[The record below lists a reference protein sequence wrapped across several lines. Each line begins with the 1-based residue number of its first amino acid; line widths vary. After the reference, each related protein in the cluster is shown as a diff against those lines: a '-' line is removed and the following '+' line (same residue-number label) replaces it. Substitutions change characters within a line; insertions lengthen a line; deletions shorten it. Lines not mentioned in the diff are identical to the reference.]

1 MMLPTKVS
9 LLYLEYFFFKKN
21 FKPNLKNILFIL
33 ELLPELMATEPRLDV
48 AVEKVIVV
56 DNIPKVG
63 SDKKDKLKTILGKM
77 LVNYGKVIN
86 EFYPEDENQVLKGY
100 FFLNLKFFAQKSKKN
115 SSNTLNTCQNFNVC
129 ILIN

>member
-1 MMLPTKVS
+1 
-9 LLYLEYFFFKKN
+9 
-21 FKPNLKNILFIL
+21 
-33 ELLPELMATEPRLDV
+33 MATEPRLDV